1 MLLTVKN
8 LTYAI
13 QWKSIINNLSFSIDE
28 NQVISIIWYNGSW
41 KSTLLKLLLWT
52 LTPTKWVIEKSAKI
66 SVWYVPQKLSFIEEI
81 PLTVNDFI
89 RIYNGKNSKQYALS
103 CSFLDIKA
111 LWKKPLSWLSWG
123 QLQKVLIYNALIGK
137 PKVLLLDEPTAWL
150 DVVAQKEF
158 YALIDH
164 IHKEHKVSIVL
175 VSHDIHTVY
184 SKSDTVIC
192 IHKWVCCSWSPNNK
206 VFSDK
211 VTDLLGGYVV
221 PYLHSHDKQ
230 W

>member
-1 MLLTVKN
+1 MLLKADN
-8 LTYAI
+8 ISYSI
-13 QWKSIINNLSFSIDE
+13 EWNSIIKDLSFSIDE
-28 NQVISIIWYNGSW
+28 NQVISVIWYNWSW

-52 LTPTKWVIEKSAKI
+52 LTPTVWTISKWSDTNI
-66 SVWYVPQKLSFIEEI
+66 WYVPQKLSFINQLPI
-81 PLTVNDFI
+81 TVNDFI
-89 RIYNGKNSKQYALS
+89 KIYNWNNSEKYGLS
-103 CSFLDIKA
+103 CSFLNIKA

-137 PKVLLLDEPTAWL
+137 PKVLLLDEPTAGL
-150 DVVAQKEF
+150 DVVAQEEF
-158 YALIDH
+158 YSLIDH

-192 IHKWVCCSWSPNNK
+192 IHKWVCCTWSPSNTT
-206 VFSDK
+206 FSKK

-221 PYLHSHDKQ
+221 PYLHSHEKQ